1 MNNEMLLARRRIMMA
16 KKKPSFHVWD
26 GTRDYSFYNASAST
40 WYIETPEQWAGL
52 CMLNKDY
59 FTQDSSGLP
68 ANARNYL
75 RDNVSRIEIV
85 NDLYFNADYENNFIW
100 EDEYDNASD
109 KIDRNNMAYVLRAD
123 GQRVALYF
131 SALGSGKVLEGN
143 FKKFYGLYASSYS
156 LSMNRF
162 IDTEGVGM
170 SIQNLTFANCTIK
183 NGMPNKTLAEAN
195 YLPSIIFCKVD
206 PTSLKNIQ
214 ANHCM
219 TIGRCDYNTPTNKNM
234 LIRSVSASAK
244 AFSLKNICVRDSVIK
259 QLWDMPANFVEY
271 NEKRK
276 QSGFI
281 SDAVMGNTIELAY
294 TFNNQ
299 HIGGSPLP
307 CNAYQTSTEYYG
319 DALPASESNIY
330 TFGNTGTTTSR
341 DSKVIQIMA
350 SKADL
355 IAQVNADITAKAHG
369 DLSLL
374 DENGNFT
381 GVCP

>member
-1 MNNEMLLARRRIMMA
+1 MFDMLAARRRIMMA

-52 CMLNKDY
+52 CMVNRDY

-68 ANARNYL
+68 ANARDYL
-75 RDNVSRIEIV
+75 RDNVSKIEIV

-100 EDEYDNASD
+100 EEEYDNEAD
-109 KIDRNNMAYVLRAD
+109 KIDHNNMAYVLRAD
-123 GQRVALYF
+123 GQRVTLSFY
-131 SALGSGKVLEGN
+131 ALGCNQVLEGN

-156 LSMNRF
+156 LSMNYF
-162 IDTEGVGM
+162 IDTENVGM

-183 NGMPNKTLAEAN
+183 NGMPNKTATAGDI
-195 YLPSIIFCKVD
+195 LPSILFCKVY

-219 TIGRCDYNTPTNKNM
+219 TIGRCGSNSTTNKRM
-234 LIRSVSASAK
+234 LIRGLNSS
-244 AFSLKNICVRDSVIK
+244 FSLKNICVRDSVIK
-259 QLWDMPANFVEY
+259 QLWDMPTNFVEY
-271 NEKRK
+271 YEKLK

-281 SDAVMGNTIELAY
+281 ADVVDGDTIELAY

-299 HIGGSPLP
+299 NIGGAQLP
-307 CNAYQTSTEYYG
+307 CNAYQTSTEIYG
-319 DALPASESNIY
+319 NALPTSESNIY

-341 DSKVIQIMA
+341 DSAVIQIMS
-350 SKADL
+350 SKAAL
-355 IAQVNADITAKAHG
+355 IAQVNADITAKAYG

-374 DENGNFT
+374 DADGNFT

>member
-1 MNNEMLLARRRIMMA
+1 MNNEMLLARRRILMA

-52 CMLNKDY
+52 CMVNNDY

-85 NDLYFNADYENNFIW
+85 NDLYFNDDYENNFMW
-100 EDEYDNASD
+100 EDEYDNEAD

-131 SALGSGKVLEGN
+131 YALGSGKVLDGN

-156 LSMNRF
+156 LSMNSF
-162 IDTEGVGM
+162 ISTEWVGM

-183 NGMPNKTLAEAN
+183 NGMPNKTLSVAN
-195 YLPSIIFCKVD
+195 VLPSIFFCNIS
-206 PTSLKNIQ
+206 PTNLKNIQ

-219 TIGRCDYNTPTNKNM
+219 TIGRCDSSTPTNKRM
-234 LIRSVSASAK
+234 LIRGSGSDS
-244 AFSLKNICVRDSVIK
+244 AFSLKNICVRNSVIK
-259 QLWDMPANFVEY
+259 QLWDMPTNFVEHY
-271 NEKRK
+271 DKRK

-281 SDAVMGNTIELAY
+281 SDYVDGNTIELAY

-299 HIGGSPLP
+299 NIGGAPLP
-307 CNAYQTSTEYYG
+307 CNAYQTSTEIYG
-319 DALPASESNIY
+319 NALPTSESNIY
-330 TFGNTGTTTSR
+330 TFGNTGTKTSR
-341 DSKVIQIMA
+341 DSEVIQIMS
-350 SKADL
+350 SKEAL

>member
-1 MNNEMLLARRRIMMA
+1 MINMLAARRRIMLS
-16 KKKPSFHVWD
+16 KKTPSFHVWD
-26 GTRDYSFYNASAST
+26 GSRDYSFYNASAST

-52 CMLNKDY
+52 CMVNKNY

-75 RDNVSRIEIV
+75 RDNVSKIEIV
-85 NDLYFNADYENNFIW
+85 NDLYFNADYENNLIW
-100 EDEYDNASD
+100 EDEYDNAAD

-123 GQRVALYF
+123 GQRVALSF
-131 SALGSGKVLEGN
+131 SALGSGKVLDGK

-156 LSMNRF
+156 LSMNSF
-162 IDTEGVGM
+162 IDAEGTGM

-195 YLPSIIFCKVD
+195 ILPSIIFLNQA
-206 PTSLKNIQ
+206 PSSLKNIQ

-219 TIGRCDYNTPTNKNM
+219 TIGRCDQNTPTNKRM
-234 LIRSVSASAK
+234 LIRGVSAAAS
-244 AFSLKNICVRDSVIK
+244 AFSLKNICVRDSLIRA
-259 QLWDMPANFVEY
+259 LWDMPANFVEY
-271 NEKRK
+271 EDKRR

-299 HIGGSPLP
+299 NIGGAQLP
-307 CNAYQTSTEYYG
+307 CNAYQISTEVYG
-319 DALPASESNIY
+319 NALPTSESNIY
-330 TFGNTGTTTSR
+330 TFGNTGTKTSR
-341 DSKVIQIMA
+341 DSNVIQIMP
-350 SKADL
+350 SKAAL
-355 IAQVNADITAKAHG
+355 IAQVNADITAKAYG

-374 DENGNFT
+374 DADGNFT